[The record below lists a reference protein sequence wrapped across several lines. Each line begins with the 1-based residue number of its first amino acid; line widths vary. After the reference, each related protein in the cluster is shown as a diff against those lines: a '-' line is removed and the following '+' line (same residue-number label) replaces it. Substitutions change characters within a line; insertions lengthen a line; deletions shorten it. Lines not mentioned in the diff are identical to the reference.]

1 LCSFAATAAVDPFYA
16 KEFRRAQAIG
26 VRPGHDIARP
36 WRFSVTR
43 GEDMHTAIRAMTLA
57 FTVWFTAVTV
67 TAAAAAS
74 GQTPSPDAA
83 APAKAA
89 NPELVGMI
97 TKEVGVT
104 QAQAEGGAGALL
116 GLAKSRLSAD
126 EFGKVSAAI
135 PGTDALLKAAPAV
148 GGAAGA
154 LGSLAGGAS
163 GLGAVAGSFSK
174 LGLTPDAAAKMAP
187 VLLKYVN
194 GKGAT
199 EAASLL
205 GRALK

>member
-1 LCSFAATAAVDPFYA
+1 MHTTIRGLALAFTLSFAAAAA
-16 KEFRRAQAIG
+16 G
-26 VRPGHDIARP
+26 
-36 WRFSVTR
+36 
-43 GEDMHTAIRAMTLA
+43 
-57 FTVWFTAVTV
+57 
-67 TAAAAAS
+67 AAAS

-83 APAKAA
+83 ASNAA

-126 EFGKVSAAI
+126 EFGKVSSAI
-135 PGTDALLKAAPAV
+135 PGTEALLKAAPALGGAA

-154 LGSLAGGAS
+154 LGSMAGAAG

-174 LGLTPDAAAKMAP
+174 LGLTPDTAAKMAP

>member
-1 LCSFAATAAVDPFYA
+1 MQTIM
-16 KEFRRAQAIG
+16 Q
-26 VRPGHDIARP
+26 
-36 WRFSVTR
+36 
-43 GEDMHTAIRAMTLA
+43 TAIRGMALA
-57 FTVWFTAVTV
+57 FTILFTT
-67 TAAAAAS
+67 TATTTATDAAAAS
-74 GQTPSPDAA
+74 GQVPAADAA
-83 APAKAA
+83 APAKSA
-89 NPELVGMI
+89 NPELVGLI

-104 QAQAEGGAGALL
+104 AAQAEGGAGALL

-135 PGTDALLKAAPAV
+135 PGTDALLKAAPAAAGAA

-154 LGSLAGGAS
+154 LGSLAGGAGS
-163 GLGAVAGSFSK
+163 GLASVAGSFSK

-194 GKGAT
+194 GKGASK
-199 EAASLL
+199 AASLL

>member
-1 LCSFAATAAVDPFYA
+1 MQTTIRGMAFAFAILLAV
-16 KEFRRAQAIG
+16 G
-26 VRPGHDIARP
+26 
-36 WRFSVTR
+36 T
-43 GEDMHTAIRAMTLA
+43 
-57 FTVWFTAVTV
+57 
-67 TAAAAAS
+67 AAAAS
-74 GQTPSPDAA
+74 GQAQGQAPSAS
-83 APAKAA
+83 A

-104 QAQAEGGAGALL
+104 PAQAEGGAGALL
-116 GLAKSRLSAD
+116 GLAKSRLTAD

-135 PGTDALLKAAPAV
+135 PGTESLLKAAPAAGAAA

-154 LGSLAGGAS
+154 LGGLAGSGAS

-194 GKGAT
+194 GKGAA